1 MFIIKGEVLSV
12 QADRENMLN
21 LFSWTEFGSGRNE
34 VVRGRYM
41 SAVEESTKQLV
52 DTIKNSIIYQNY
64 QNCRKEIQQYPEK
77 MQALQE
83 FRMRNYELQNSTENI
98 DLYNEIDKLEQRYSS
113 YRNDPIVET
122 YLEAEN
128 SFFRLLRKVN
138 WEIIES
144 LDVEQVLRNG

>member
-1 MFIIKGEVLSV
+1 
-12 QADRENMLN
+12 
-21 LFSWTEFGSGRNE
+21 
-34 VVRGRYM
+34 M

-52 DTIKNSIIYQNY
+52 DTIKNSTIYQDY
-64 QNCRKEIQQYPEK
+64 QNCRKEIRQYPEK

-98 DLYNEIDKLEQRYSS
+98 DLYNEIDKLEQRYSG
-113 YRNDPIVET
+113 YRNDPLVEA
-122 YLEAEN
+122 YLESEN

-144 LDVEQVLRNG
+144 LDIEQVLGNE

>member
-1 MFIIKGEVLSV
+1 
-12 QADRENMLN
+12 
-21 LFSWTEFGSGRNE
+21 
-34 VVRGRYM
+34 M

-64 QNCRKEIQQYPEK
+64 QNCRKEIRQYPEK

-83 FRMRNYELQNSTENI
+83 FRMRNYELQNSIENI